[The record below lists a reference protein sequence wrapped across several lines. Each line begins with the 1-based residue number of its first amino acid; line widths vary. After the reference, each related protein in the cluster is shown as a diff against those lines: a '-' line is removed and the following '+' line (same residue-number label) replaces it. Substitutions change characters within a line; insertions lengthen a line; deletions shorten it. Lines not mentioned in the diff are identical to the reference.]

1 MSTGIGSGIKGRDD
15 IYRLAFERAF
25 RDAGQ
30 SAFCKFVNWFT
41 GFGKTHAAA
50 AFALELFTRHGV
62 YPVFLAPLQSLV
74 SGFEE
79 RLKKNIAGA
88 SAMDDMQAELTRQ
101 RADVPVYRF
110 YSNDY
115 HINDKHFFLQA
126 QILFDWLR
134 LHPEVFRELEKDHDH
149 KSRPR
154 IKPFRS
160 ALADV
165 GVKAR
170 QCADSGF
177 LLVPRYADDYE
188 DQKKI
193 YVERAQAVLGMAQR
207 IVKKAIRMT
216 IESRYRAR
224 GHPLGYLAPGG
235 NRSGTN
241 NIVHDMMRKLFP
253 IQAFLEKPGIV
264 ISTASKFAMEQQFI
278 YWDDKEKQCRQRN
291 YADVF
296 QFIYE
301 LNQPNNIIGN
311 IVQPAAGALRAV
323 TFIDEEEDSYWYL
336 FDQHKSK
343 INSEGKNDL
352 NWVMNEWLRYFD
364 ISWPRQFEKGNNR
377 TLATKLYL
385 NLSVFTRVAPRLWDK
400 LAEERART
408 ECMFIPEKRQVELF
422 REAFDHSEPKVSA
435 LFSDRDLREVMHELI
450 ETHQSDRGYERF
462 REKASVLAALREAID
477 ASGIRGEDES
487 EYAAYRRVYTLLAG
501 KKYFEMS
508 RVSFGEWQEQP
519 GHTFFDGAAYVM
531 DTELFQRT
539 QLSSHTGNQTIKLKL
554 HETGRMPKLA
564 FTLEHYLKIIILIAK
579 VMRQPSI
586 RMSVEDRKI
595 YYTHLAKF
603 RTEIR
608 KLFKNRN
615 MMPRTVEPD
624 DVLEDVEEEWS
635 PAVEDMS
642 LPVTDE
648 FIYASLKSIVGLEES
663 RHQADEY
670 NKEKNVSLTVTIS
683 NLRDTPEED
692 LRLLISRNNGIYLLS
707 ATGGLQSAA
716 SGAFHTFWIKKCLD
730 DVGGQLYPMSQDE
743 LQSVKKHVC
752 EWLAKRERQVTIF
765 NQQMARRRIATSP
778 GFAGLEHQFL
788 SALSGEMR
796 PGKRYNA
803 HKQDEISGLVCTLDR
818 MLSTPIRSG
827 MSLCINVQ
835 WMRHCLMALCETQPF
850 IRQLDHSGNI
860 FALIPARLPAYAHM
874 PAQDEIHIVIYEAER
889 FRKLNPLQTGIAPQ
903 SDDVGEFSMDLYEA
917 LDITSHRLLLW
928 SAYGSASRGV
938 NFITTNQGVKKD
950 FEMVMLV
957 NAPYFTR
964 HTRPGTQ
971 GMVIEA
977 FQSMV
982 QRMRHDRGR
991 PLTEN
996 RNDLLRAYACSRE
1009 KLLAQEHAI
1018 EVTRTL
1024 FQALGRVERE
1034 PEALMHLQEIYIH
1047 TEVAKYIY
1055 LATKYAPELAT
1066 RASPSQSTVL
1076 AAIEIDNLQSALFST
1091 DEQRLEHELKSLS
1104 MACTFS
1110 DWTGALPQQFR
1121 SSAVARRTWEGMF
1134 DRRMFTNPHAY
1145 LKKLRR
1151 LHVPAEVISSLY
1163 LRVPI
1168 NALLYT
1174 RQASKAGAKHV
1185 IITDFKDGT
1194 DLYDWTSLLGPA
1206 TLLRSL
1212 PAAKAVMKH
1221 AMGFPDSD
1229 PAYVN
1234 VPQPWFARDVMR
1246 GFLAECVFADFA
1258 QEHLGITGPSGANS
1272 VTAFL
1277 QVLGHPKE
1285 SELYQLYDF
1294 YLEPDAS
1301 MVVGI
1306 DIKNWSRHADQ
1317 TLTPQLQQKALGK
1330 HANLR
1335 TICRGKRVHAV
1346 YINLCGAYKYLVDD
1360 PPGGVIKYMSLYVPN
1375 GDDAAHGW
1383 IANTN
1388 LIDALLGK

>member
-1 MSTGIGSGIKGRDD
+1 MSTGIGSGVKGRND
-15 IYRLAFERAF
+15 IYWLAFEAAF

-50 AFALELFTRHGV
+50 AFALELFTKHGV
-62 YPVFLAPLQSLV
+62 YPIFLAPLQSLV

-79 RLKKNIAGA
+79 KLKKNIAGA
-88 SAMDDMQAELTRQ
+88 SAMNDMETALSRQ

-115 HINDKHFFLQA
+115 HINDKHFFVQA
-126 QILFDWLR
+126 QTLYDWLM
-134 LHPEVFRELEKDHDH
+134 LHPDVFRELEKDHDR
-149 KSRPR
+149 KSRP
-154 IKPFRS
+154 KGKSFRS
-160 ALADV
+160 ALAEA

-216 IESRYRAR
+216 IESRHRA
-224 GHPLGYLAPGG
+224 GSHPLSYLNPSR
-235 NRSGTN
+235 NRSGSS
-241 NIVHDMMRKLFP
+241 NIVLDMMRKLFP
-253 IQAFLEKPGIV
+253 IQAFLEKPGII

-278 YWDDKEKQCRQRN
+278 YWDDENKMCRQRN
-291 YADVF
+291 YDDVF

-301 LNQPNNIIGN
+301 LNQPNNIIGH
-311 IVQPAAGALRAV
+311 IVQPKLGTLRAV

-364 ISWPRQFEKGNNR
+364 ISWPRQFEKGNDR
-377 TLATKLYL
+377 TLAIKLYL
-385 NLSVFTRVAPRLWDK
+385 NLSVFPRVAPKLWDK
-400 LAEERART
+400 LAAERAMTDCTFVPEER
-408 ECMFIPEKRQVELF
+408 QVALF
-422 REAFDHSEPKVSA
+422 REALDQADSEVST
-435 LFSDRDLREVMHELI
+435 LFSDRDLRELMHELI

-462 REKASVLAALREAID
+462 REKASVLAALREAIN

-487 EYAAYRRVYTLLAG
+487 EYAAFRRVYTLLAG

-508 RVSFGEWQEQP
+508 RVSFGEWREQP
-519 GHTFFDGAAYVM
+519 GQTFFDGAAYVM

-554 HETGRMPKLA
+554 HETGRMPKRA

-579 VMRQPSI
+579 IMRQPSI
-586 RMSVEDRKI
+586 RMAVEDQKT

-608 KLFKNRN
+608 KLFKSRN
-615 MMPRTVEPD
+615 MIPSSAERDQDLD
-624 DVLEDVEEEWS
+624 DAEEEWS
-635 PAVEDMS
+635 AEPEDMS

-692 LRLLISRNNGIYLLS
+692 LRLLISRNNGVYLLS

-730 DVGGQLYPMSQDE
+730 DAGGHLYPMTQDE
-743 LQSVKKHVC
+743 LQSVRKHVC
-752 EWLAKRERQVTIF
+752 EWIGKRDRRVRIF
-765 NQQMARRRIATSP
+765 NQQMVRRTFPTSP
-778 GFAGLEHQFL
+778 GFPGLEHQFL
-788 SALSGEMR
+788 SALSGKMR
-796 PGKRYNA
+796 PGKRYSA

-860 FALIPARLPAYAHM
+860 FAINPSCLPAYAHM
-874 PAQDEIHIVIYEAER
+874 PHQDEIHIVIYEAER

-903 SDDVGEFSMDLYEA
+903 SDDLGEFSMELYEA

-938 NFITTNQGVKKD
+938 NFITTNHGVKKD
-950 FEMVMLV
+950 FELVMLV

-964 HTRPGTQ
+964 HTRPSAQ

-982 QRMRHDRGR
+982 QRMRHDRGH

-996 RNDLLRAYACSRE
+996 RNDLLRAYACNRD
-1009 KLLAQEHAI
+1009 KLLAQEHII

-1034 PEALMHLQEIYIH
+1034 PEALMPLQEIYIH
-1047 TEVAKYIY
+1047 TEVAKYIH
-1055 LATKYAPELAT
+1055 LATKYAPELAA

-1076 AAIEIDNLQSALFST
+1076 TAIEIDNIQSALFST
-1091 DEQRLEHELKSLS
+1091 DDERQRHEWKSLS
-1104 MACTFS
+1104 MACSFS
-1110 DWTGALPQQFR
+1110 KWTEALPKQFR
-1121 SSAVARRTWEGMF
+1121 SSAAARSTWEGIF
-1134 DRRMFTNPHAY
+1134 DRKMFTNPHAY

-1151 LHVPAEVISSLY
+1151 LNVPAEIISSLY

-1174 RQASKAGAKHV
+1174 KQASKAGEQQL
-1185 IITDFKDGT
+1185 IITDFKDGA
-1194 DLYDWTSLLGPA
+1194 DLYDWTTLLGPSSLLR
-1206 TLLRSL
+1206 TLL
-1212 PAAKAVMKH
+1212 AAKAIMKH
-1221 AMGFPDSD
+1221 TMGFPDSD

-1234 VPQPWFARDVMR
+1234 VPQPWFARDIMR
-1246 GFLAECVFADFA
+1246 GFLAECLFADFT
-1258 QEHLGITGPSGANS
+1258 QEHLGITTTACANS
-1272 VTAFL
+1272 VATFL
-1277 QVLGHPKE
+1277 QIRGHPKE

-1294 YLEPDAS
+1294 YLEPDGGTL
-1301 MVVGI
+1301 VGI

-1317 TLTPQLQQKALGK
+1317 ALTPQLQENALRK
-1330 HANLR
+1330 HASLR
-1335 TICRGKRVHAV
+1335 TVYRGKRIHAI

-1360 PPGGVIKYMSLYVPN
+1360 PPGGFIKYMSLYVPD
-1375 GDDAAHGW
+1375 GEGAAHGW